1 MANPQKENG
10 YVPIANELFEK
21 IGEFDFLGSEFR
33 VIICVLRKTYG
44 FNKKEDYISLTQFEL
59 ATKLSRPTIVSV
71 LKNLVENNVLIRKG
85 SVWKINKDWESWNK
99 DEEFTRIKKH
109 RISMFPTSKAGL
121 TSKHGLTSNGKA
133 GFTDTSKA
141 GLTHKRQLN
150 TKDISIKNKTMQTYT
165 PIDESG
171 NPLKRKSKTKINQ
184 EANRELIE
192 VSFLWQSLCSKFLQ
206 IPKEDVIMY
215 RIYFPI
221 RATYDREHFTKEQ
234 FKELFEY
241 FFKDRDI
248 KQESKLSFDL
258 CLSQKYIGKFKLK
271 NKQKVVTNVSLSDE
285 NRL

>member
-85 SVWKINKDWESWNK
+85 SICKLNKDWESWG
-99 DEEFTRIKKH
+99 
-109 RISMFPTSKAGL
+109 SKARLTGKAVL
-121 TSKHGLTSNGKA
+121 TRTSKHRL
-133 GFTDTSKA
+133 TDTSKA
-141 GLTHKRQLN
+141 RLTHKSQLN
-150 TKDISIKNKTMQTYT
+150 TKAISIKNKKMQTYT

-184 EANRELIE
+184 TENRELIE
-192 VSFLWQSLCSKFLQ
+192 VANLWQQLCSRHLQ
-206 IPKEDVIMY
+206 IPKEDVVMH

-221 RATYDREHFTKEQ
+221 RSTYDREKLNLEQ
-234 FKELFEY
+234 FRSLFEY
-241 FFKDRDI
+241 FFNDRDI
-248 KQESKLSFDL
+248 KPESKLSFDL
-258 CLSQKYIGKFKLK
+258 CLSQKYVAKWKIKNSRKVITSVSMSSEIKL
-271 NKQKVVTNVSLSDE
+271 
-285 NRL
+285 